1 MGDASITK
9 FIDVTIH
16 LLATSNSMDPRIK
29 EALIQRLKYRSSLLN
44 TVGIAEDRSSSEPLL
59 SAWSSTLEL
68 LPGIKSERELAKPV
82 PDSFSVKLQRKL
94 ASTVPP
100 RPVVTIA
107 FDDAYQHLER
117 LCKDGLVVSEVL
129 DFHDTSSLM
138 VSSPKTYPQ
147 RHKLNDVIEF
157 CLPLSKE

>member
-1 MGDASITK
+1 
-9 FIDVTIH
+9 
-16 LLATSNSMDPRIK
+16 MDPRIR
-29 EALIQRLKYRSSLLN
+29 EALVQRLKCRNSLLN
-44 TVGIAEDRSSSEPLL
+44 TVGVAEDRSSIEPLL
-59 SAWSSTLEL
+59 SAWSATIEL
-68 LPGIKSERELAKPV
+68 LPGIKSKRELAKPV
-82 PDSFSVKLQRKL
+82 PDAFSVKLQRKL

-100 RPVVTIA
+100 RPVVTIS

-138 VSSPKTYPQ
+138 VSPPNYS
-147 RHKLNDVIEF
+147 RRNILIIIIEF